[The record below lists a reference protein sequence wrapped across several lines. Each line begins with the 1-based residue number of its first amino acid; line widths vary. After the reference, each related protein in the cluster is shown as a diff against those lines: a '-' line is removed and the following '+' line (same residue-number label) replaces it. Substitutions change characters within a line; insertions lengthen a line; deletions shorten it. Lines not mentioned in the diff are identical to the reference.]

1 MKEAILKELAK
12 EDYNLRSDYLELIL
26 QYGYVTMFAV
36 VFPIAPALAYLNNL
50 MEAKVD
56 FLKLANC
63 RRPPL
68 QDRSVCLAL
77 PRPPSSSQQVN
88 DRSLVYLPLGAQ
100 LCCGLKQ
107 LLPPLHRLFQSQRCS
122 SSKTS
127 IHSGF

>member
-1 MKEAILKELAK
+1 MKEAILKEFKK

-56 FLKLANC
+56 FLKLTNC

-68 QDRSVCLAL
+68 QDRSVSLDIL
-77 PRPPSSSQQVN
+77 SFSSSPCQVN
-88 DRSLVYLPLGAQ
+88 DWSLVHLPIHAQ
-100 LCCGLKQ
+100 LCRSLE
-107 LLPPLHRLFQSQRCS
+107 
-122 SSKTS
+122 
-127 IHSGF
+127 